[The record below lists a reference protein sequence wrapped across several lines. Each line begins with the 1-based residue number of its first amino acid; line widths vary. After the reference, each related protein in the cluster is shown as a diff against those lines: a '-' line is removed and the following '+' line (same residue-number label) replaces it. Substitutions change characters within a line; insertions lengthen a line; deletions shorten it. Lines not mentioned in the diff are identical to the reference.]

1 MDTPQT
7 VNQQEAKPARRFSGI
22 AQAVLVGGGFAG
34 GGTAVYALI
43 EVIRSEPD
51 KAFRLLHDWGPWCF
65 LSMFVAYAISKI
77 ANRGLDVAESVSTRI
92 ADAMDRVAT
101 QQEGQASAMRDQAS
115 ALQKSADKDDRNLQ
129 ELQTLTSLT
138 AQRSEKTYAM
148 MQSFHDDNRI
158 ILQQQQAT
166 LDRIEAKVDGRIEA
180 KADGKQTGTE
190 RVG

>member
-1 MDTPQT
+1 MET
-7 VNQQEAKPARRFSGI
+7 VQAQSETQDPKRKLGGI
-22 AQAVLVGGGFAG
+22 TQAVLVGGGFAG
-34 GGTAVYALI
+34 GGTAVFAL
-43 EVIRSEPD
+43 VQLVRSEPD
-51 KAFRLLHDWGPWCF
+51 KAFHLLHDWGPWCF

-101 QQEGQASAMRDQAS
+101 QQESQASAMRDQAA

-148 MQSFHDDNRI
+148 MQSFHEDNRL

-166 LDRIEAKVDGRIEA
+166 LDRIEAKVDG
-180 KADGKQTGTE
+180 KAGTE
-190 RVG
+190 KKG

>member
-1 MDTPQT
+1 MMEMVTQPE
-7 VNQQEAKPARRFSGI
+7 QQAPKRNLAGI
-22 AQAVLVGGGFAG
+22 TQGLLIGGSMAG
-34 GGTAVYALI
+34 GGTAVFALV
-43 EVIRSEPD
+43 ELARSAPD
-51 KAFRLLHDWGPWCF
+51 KAFHLLHDWGPWCF

-101 QQEGQASAMRDQAS
+101 QQESQAAAMRDQAA

-148 MQSFHDDNRI
+148 MQSFHEDSRM

-166 LDRIEAKVDGRIEA
+166 LDRIEAKVNRN
-180 KADGKQTGTE
+180 TGTE
-190 RVG
+190 KS